1 MNNIAKRKCYEILW
15 IAFQVGLTYVLS
27 TCGDLKTWSEGSKLT
42 YILGFLI
49 ITVYTWFFDVRN
61 IMNIKSI
68 KNMISKIYNFLVT
81 MYVLVWLFFL
91 FERKKKE
98 KISNDSN
105 EVWIIISNV
114 VKMLYISVVVI
125 LIRSL
130 HFGKDEYFDKIFLKL
145 VLFYIFIFLCVTI
158 VSLSI
163 KELKECTRHIITI
176 FIVLIIIIL
185 QLVKFKEVF
194 VALILMII
202 IPIVNWCFSKER
214 LYFLN
219 KAREIS
225 LEEEKKWAIY
235 KAHSL
240 MFSIA
245 IGIVLIV
252 KDILGEKEI
261 DKIIGKINGNSIIV
275 TKLFELENQGVHPN
289 MVMGW
294 AVMLVYGV
302 LLLLLNCYR
311 KIAEKYNR

>member
-1 MNNIAKRKCYEILW
+1 
-15 IAFQVGLTYVLS
+15 
-27 TCGDLKTWSEGSKLT
+27 
-42 YILGFLI
+42 
-49 ITVYTWFFDVRN
+49 
-61 IMNIKSI
+61 
-68 KNMISKIYNFLVT
+68 
-81 MYVLVWLFFL
+81 
-91 FERKKKE
+91 
-98 KISNDSN
+98 
-105 EVWIIISNV
+105 
-114 VKMLYISVVVI
+114 MLYISIVII
-125 LIRSL
+125 LIKSL
-130 HFGKDEYFDKIFLKL
+130 SSGKDEYFDAILLKL

-158 VSLSI
+158 VSIFI

-176 FIVLIIIIL
+176 FILVIIIIL
-185 QLVKFKEVF
+185 QLVEFKDVF
-194 VALILMII
+194 VALILTII

-219 KAREIS
+219 GTQKTS

-252 KDILGEKEI
+252 KAVLGEE
-261 DKIIGKINGNSIIV
+261 IIGKINSKSILV
-275 TKLFELENQGVHPN
+275 TDLFALNNQGVHPN